1 MTIILPLLMLMLI
14 FTVVATCF
22 TEGIWGNLVRLIN
35 VITAGLLAMTFF
47 EPLAR
52 ALDSWQPSYTYLWDF
67 LSLWGLFGVFL
78 LVFREISDR
87 VSHVNV
93 RFLKLADRIG
103 GVVLSLWI
111 GWVMVCFTMMTL
123 HTAPLGRTFMFGG
136 FSAEKDAS
144 MMFGMASPDVEW
156 LGFTYKMANGAFAG
170 FDTPE
175 EVDRLTE
182 FMPKYASR
190 RTELEKHVTARDSLL
205 TGP

>member
-1 MTIILPLLMLMLI
+1 MSIILPFLMLALI
-14 FTVVATCF
+14 FAVVATCF
-22 TEGIWGNLVRLIN
+22 SEGIWSNVVRLIN
-35 VITAGLLAMTFF
+35 VITAGLLAMNFF

-52 ALDSWQPSYTYLWDF
+52 SLDSWQPSYTYVWDF

-78 LVFREISDR
+78 LILREITDR
-87 VSHVNV
+87 VSRVNV

-123 HTAPLGRTFMFGG
+123 HTAPLGRNFLFGG
-136 FSAEKDAS
+136 FSTEKDAS

-170 FDTPE
+170 SAAPE
-175 EVDRLTE
+175 EVDKLAD
-182 FMPKYASR
+182 FMPKYATR
-190 RTELEKHVTARDSLL
+190 RTELQKHIAAMDSLRV
-205 TGP
+205 GP